1 MNAAAY
7 GCKTYKVTTEEELHT
22 ALADAK
28 KQNVST
34 LIDIKVLPKTMI
46 HGYGSWWHVGVAEVS
61 EKEKIRK
68 VHERSVKHINEARR
82 Y

>member
-1 MNAAAY
+1 MY
-7 GCKTYKVTTEEELHT
+7 E

-61 EKEKIRK
+61 EKETIRK
-68 VHERSVKHINEARR
+68 AYENSVKHINEARR

>member
-1 MNAAAY
+1 
-7 GCKTYKVTTEEELHT
+7 
-22 ALADAK
+22 
-28 KQNVST
+28 
-34 LIDIKVLPKTMI
+34 MI

-68 VHERSVKHINEARR
+68 AHERSVKHINEARR